1 MCDLAIL
8 LILFKKQEIFLNDTN
23 SASLDNAPQQIPNQ
37 LIGFLDNYINLNQ
50 WTNLQ
55 ESFRHA
61 VSLTNLNLLRAPMKR
76 DQHVSMYCWLL
87 KFKKCIK
94 IVQSLL

>member
-50 WTNLQ
+50 
-55 ESFRHA
+55 
-61 VSLTNLNLLRAPMKR
+61 
-76 DQHVSMYCWLL
+76 
-87 KFKKCIK
+87 
-94 IVQSLL
+94 